1 MDTRQTSRSILISG
15 LSLLFVGWGG
25 AALLFFFTLPTVWP
39 RWGFLVLWTLGWIG
53 VAMPIFYF
61 FNLRFPSDPPAGANV
76 ILRQSIWA
84 GLYWATLAWLQ
95 LGRAATPWVVA
106 GLALGLIA
114 LEYLIRLR
122 ERSQWYPPA
131 EEPSQPV
138 KDESQTEA

>member
-1 MDTRQTSRSILISG
+1 MNTRQTSQPILISG
-15 LSLLFVGWGG
+15 LSLLLIGWGG
-25 AALLFFFTLPTVWP
+25 AALLVFFTPPTVWP

-53 VAMPIFYF
+53 AAMPIFYF
-61 FNLRFPSDPPAGANV
+61 FNLRVPSDPPAGAIV

-122 ERSQWYPPA
+122 ERSQWHPPA
-131 EEPSQPV
+131 E
-138 KDESQTEA
+138 DNLQTEENE